1 MLVKPSIKVQNL
13 KKKSFKIL
21 ISVGARGWGRG
32 NVVRYLMGTE
42 LQFRKMKRWMVVM
55 VVEQ

>member
-1 MLVKPSIKVQNL
+1 M
-13 KKKSFKIL
+13 L

-32 NVVRYLMGTE
+32 DGGQYLMGTE